1 MYSILMTIRSKY
13 NTAKEISR
21 NLHVSMP
28 SLLISFLLKRNLE
41 VKLAGSTISISPFN
55 AYVLGNILS
64 RGWKVTGVQGYLVTL
79 TSRDGEVSITCRT
92 NKGNDLGHIM
102 EIFLDNSYNYDVRNK
117 VVIDVGA
124 SNGDSS
130 IFFAKRGAKRIIA
143 LEPDEESYALA
154 TRNVEASR
162 VGDQVILL
170 NKALSSQRGKITLY
184 VYENSVNGNSID
196 PQNMVKL
203 GERVIPKT
211 VESVTLTELLDMA
224 KDETV
229 GLLKM
234 DCEGCEY
241 SVLNNLEREAFE
253 RIEAIFMEYHNGLQN
268 LKSILE
274 SNGFQVEVI
283 GENNRKMG
291 YIRARK
297 LSSPFHG

>member
-291 YIRARK
+291 LYTRQKTI
-297 LSSPFHG
+297 

>member
-1 MYSILMTIRSKY
+1 MTIRSKY

-241 SVLNNLEREAFE
+241 SVLNNLDREAFE

>member
-1 MYSILMTIRSKY
+1 
-13 NTAKEISR
+13 
-21 NLHVSMP
+21 MP

>member
-1 MYSILMTIRSKY
+1 MTIRSKY

-291 YIRARK
+291 LYTRQKTI
-297 LSSPFHG
+297 

>member
-1 MYSILMTIRSKY
+1 MTIRSKY

-253 RIEAIFMEYHNGLQN
+253 RIEAIFMEYH
-268 LKSILE
+268 
-274 SNGFQVEVI
+274 
-283 GENNRKMG
+283 
-291 YIRARK
+291 
-297 LSSPFHG
+297 